1 MAAIEDAA
9 PKKRGQYQSYPS
21 STRTKVVQAA
31 MEGNPWRDVAR
42 ALGVKMSTA
51 RSWVKSGRTACLPR
65 GGKVVEPKRK
75 ISEEYGD
82 FIFEVFRRSPTT
94 TFAEVGRLLRR
105 RFNLQIDPT
114 NISRYMKKEEKFKEF
129 LTVLIVRPSSGVILS
144 VTESEREGYHSEILK
159 LRQMRPRGG
168 ASRMTKPAAS
178 IGPYP
183 ILWAIRP
190 ITCDLATSDKQH
202 SIAEDAEEQKIIEMK
217 HPGKA
222 RSLRLHQSSR
232 DDRTMYNR
240 EREGPFVVA
249 TDCVSSRTAGAEAA
263 QQWNIASNV
272 EEFDHCAAVA

>member
-9 PKKRGQYQSYPS
+9 LKKRGQYQSYPS

-82 FIFEVFRRSPTT
+82 FIFQVFRRSPTT

-114 NISRYMKKEEKFKEF
+114 NISRYMKKEEKFKE
-129 LTVLIVRPSSGVILS
+129 
-144 VTESEREGYHSEILK
+144 ILK

-168 ASRMTKPAAS
+168 GSSLMAKPTASEPRRTTSELLRSGPIQSCGRFDQLPVISRRPTSSTLLPRMRKS
-178 IGPYP
+178 
-183 ILWAIRP
+183 R
-190 ITCDLATSDKQH
+190 
-202 SIAEDAEEQKIIEMK
+202 
-217 HPGKA
+217 
-222 RSLRLHQSSR
+222 RLSK
-232 DDRTMYNR
+232 
-240 EREGPFVVA
+240 
-249 TDCVSSRTAGAEAA
+249 
-263 QQWNIASNV
+263 
-272 EEFDHCAAVA
+272 

>member
-9 PKKRGQYQSYPS
+9 LKKRGQYQSYPS

-82 FIFEVFRRSPTT
+82 FIFQVFRRSPTT

-114 NISRYMKKEEKFKEF
+114 NISRYMKKEEKFKE
-129 LTVLIVRPSSGVILS
+129 
-144 VTESEREGYHSEILK
+144 H
-159 LRQMRPRGG
+159 
-168 ASRMTKPAAS
+168 
-178 IGPYP
+178 
-183 ILWAIRP
+183 
-190 ITCDLATSDKQH
+190 
-202 SIAEDAEEQKIIEMK
+202 
-217 HPGKA
+217 
-222 RSLRLHQSSR
+222 
-232 DDRTMYNR
+232 DRTMYNR
-240 EREGPFVVA
+240 EREGPFVIA
-249 TDCVSSRTAGAEAA
+249 TDCVSSRTAEAEAA